1 MFKIDIENRTINTLF
16 DTGATRSVMSADTF
30 KILKLKDKDL
40 TTKNI
45 PRVVG
50 ANGTSLGAIGQVTCD
65 IKIGKNKCKQTFLVC
80 QNLKRNLILGVDFA
94 QKHAAG
100 VHWTK
105 HNSFVLTIDGEKVA
119 ETNEKHQNA
128 SVSLKRKTKL
138 PPRSCAVVDVD
149 INTSS
154 KDKVQ
159 IIPDEYCL
167 AKNPNTY
174 MYTLYADLADRTQDS
189 VTPFI
194 IVNLSTDQHLEFPK
208 DHVVA
213 FAQKDESEGEIFQI
227 EQVDTTPRH
236 WVPQRPPKP
245 IAQVANPEQ
254 RQGHTRTRI
263 PDHRATGRRDRQHRI

>member
-1 MFKIDIENRTINTLF
+1 MFKIDIENRTVNTLL
-16 DTGATRSVMSADTF
+16 DTGASRSVMSADTF

-40 TTKNI
+40 STENI

-50 ANGTSLGAIGQVTCD
+50 ANGTSLGAIGQITCE
-65 IKIGKNKCKQTFLVC
+65 IKIGKKECKQTFLVC
-80 QNLKRNLILGVDFA
+80 QNLTRNLILGVDFT

-105 HNSFVLTIDGEKVA
+105 HNSFVLTIDGDKVA

-154 KDKVQ
+154 TDKVQ

-167 AKNPNTY
+167 ANNPNTY

-189 VTPFI
+189 VTPFV
-194 IVNLSTDQHLEFPK
+194 IVNLSADQHLEF
-208 DHVVA
+208 
-213 FAQKDESEGEIFQI
+213 QR
-227 EQVDTTPRH
+227 TTS
-236 WVPQRPPKP
+236 
-245 IAQVANPEQ
+245 
-254 RQGHTRTRI
+254 
-263 PDHRATGRRDRQHRI
+263 